1 MPATLWRRFR
11 RRFVDDT
18 NADTESGGDTDAN
31 EVTEADERDTDESSD
46 TNDDESRFVPSP
58 LDMSVRHAHGSNEAA
73 VDRELQR
80 IQQQAEEIERRRRD

>member
-11 RRFVDDT
+11 RRFVDD
-18 NADTESGGDTDAN
+18 ADTDADSDI
-31 EVTEADERDTDESSD
+31 DENTDTDS
-46 TNDDESRFVPSP
+46 DESRFVPSP
-58 LDMSVRHAHGSNEAA
+58 LDMSVRHAHGSTEAA